1 MDEQTNV
8 ERPQT
13 VEDVY
18 AREAP
23 RLWHALLVFTGDRNL
38 ASDAVAEAFAQ
49 LIARGDGVHDPAA
62 WVWRA
67 GFKIA
72 GGELQR
78 TNRTLPTEDLFGIV
92 QEPSGTGVDLMRAL
106 QQLPRR
112 QRAVIV
118 LHYLVDLPTPEVGR
132 RLGMA
137 TPTVRVHLMKGRRR
151 LRQLMET
158 PDD

>member
-8 ERPQT
+8 ERPRT

-18 AREAP
+18 ARESP

-78 TNRTLPTEDLFGIV
+78 TNRTLPTEDLTGV
-92 QEPSGTGVDLMRAL
+92 VEGPSDTGVDLMRAL
-106 QQLPRR
+106 QQLPGR

-118 LHYLVDLPTPEVGR
+118 LHYLVDLPTPEIGR

-137 TPTVRVHLMKGRRR
+137 TPTVRVQLVKGRRR